1 MRNKS
6 DIHDFINVFVYD
18 ELPGVAKKYAE
29 FRKSAILSA
38 DNYKNL
44 CEELKT
50 ISFEWEIDPEKKWI
64 FGVFEA
70 FVNVFSKGSMEDKK
84 HRQLLIDT
92 ISEKMDYAYQT
103 QTEMNKYLYNVGVRF
118 LTLHIIIDTIFAFS
132 SFGKK
137 IQLSA
142 MFYDM
147 MHRMTEQGD
156 ADFNKFYGEE
166 AENEILEST
175 FNNLLISCYAEETS
189 PSNVILTAS
198 SDTDAPYVKSFC
210 TQLENMCQT
219 HPMIELDDKN
229 KRKKRKIVPKN
240 KTEEATDKTSAETTD
255 SDTEKTEEQEE
266 KKKAAVPFRLPEGM
280 LLPSIFIGGVLIA
293 LILGF
298 FLGNAFGPS
307 GRKLSER
314 ELQITE
320 LETEAKALN
329 SELTSLKNE
338 VKKYEEAQKE
348 TAEGAETE
356 EGTGEETEEEIYGGE
371 TEQSE
376 ETEEET
382 TSEEAAEPE
391 EVIDGER
398 YVLDTY
404 RMIRAGRNA
413 STEALATGAEGET
426 IIILEP
432 QDEAGWARIRYG
444 EIEGYM
450 YLPY

>member
-29 FRKSAILSA
+29 FRKTAILSA

-44 CEELKT
+44 CEELKK

-70 FVNVFSKGSMEDKK
+70 FVNVFSKGSMDDKK
-84 HRQLLIDT
+84 NRQVLIDT
-92 ISEKMDYAYQT
+92 ISEKMDLAYQT
-103 QTEMNKYLYNVGVRF
+103 QTEMNKYLYNVGVRH

-132 SFGKK
+132 SFGKQ

-166 AENEILEST
+166 AENEILESA
-175 FNNLLISCYAEETS
+175 FNNLFLCCYAEETS
-189 PSNVILTAS
+189 PSSVILTAS
-198 SDTDAPYVKSFC
+198 AETDAPYVKSFC
-210 TQLENMCQT
+210 TQLENMCQA
-219 HPMIELDDKN
+219 HPMLELDDKS
-229 KRKKRKIVPKN
+229 KRKKRKPAAKN
-240 KTEEATDKTSAETTD
+240 KVEEPVVSEEGEVSSTDKEND
-255 SDTEKTEEQEE
+255 EEKEE
-266 KKKAAVPFRLPEGM
+266 KKKKAAPFVLPEGM
-280 LLPSIFIGGVLIA
+280 FLPSLFIGSVLIA
-293 LILGF
+293 LIIGF

-307 GRKLSER
+307 GKKLSDS
-314 ELQITE
+314 ELRITE
-320 LETEAKALN
+320 METEAKKLN
-329 SELTSLKNE
+329 SELKSLKDE
-338 VKKYEEAQKE
+338 IKKYEAEKE
-348 TAEGAETE
+348 NEGQEGDSTETSTE
-356 EGTGEETEEEIYGGE
+356 EGYTEETEGSEEIE
-371 TEQSE
+371 SSE
-376 ETEEET
+376 ETTQEEGQALEET
-382 TSEEAAEPE
+382 
-391 EVIDGER
+391 IDGEV